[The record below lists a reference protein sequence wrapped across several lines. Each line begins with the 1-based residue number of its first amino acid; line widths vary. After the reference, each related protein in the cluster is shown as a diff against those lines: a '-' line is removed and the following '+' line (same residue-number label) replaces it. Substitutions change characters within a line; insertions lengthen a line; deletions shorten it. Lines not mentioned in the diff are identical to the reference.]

1 MANESNAQGIL
12 ALIGNWSDESTA
24 ALTPVLNCCAS
35 WYYRLECAQ
44 NPTPQQRR
52 TEFTGVG
59 RYDFST
65 NLSQLQ
71 PWLLNWA
78 KERRLPNLPAQVE
91 QLLRL
96 MEQQDLKLLFY
107 FEDEDG
113 EELFDH
119 EVGLLSAQRGQLLYD
134 VVSRSKASSTK
145 KPSTAGN
152 WYYEGTGGAVTVP
165 EGVKKLAAGAFLGRT
180 DLTAVTFPDTLTAIG
195 NMAFLCCDALESVAI
210 PSGVTKLGL
219 NAFRNCSSLRAAR
232 IASET
237 LKLSPSI
244 FADCPNLTIYA
255 PEGSLAEQFAKKR
268 HLRFQPF

>member
-1 MANESNAQGIL
+1 MANESSAQGIL
-12 ALIGNWSDESTA
+12 TLIGNWSDESTA
-24 ALTPVLNCCAS
+24 ALTPVLNCCAG
-35 WYYRLECAQ
+35 WYYRLECAH
-44 NPTPQQRR
+44 NPTPRLR
-52 TEFTGVG
+52 KVEFTGVG

-65 NLSQLQ
+65 NLSQML

-78 KERRLPNLPAQVE
+78 KERRLPDLPAQVE

-96 MEQQDLKLLFY
+96 MEQQNLKLLFD

-113 EELFDH
+113 EEFFDH
-119 EVGLLSAQRGQLLYD
+119 EIGLMSAQRGQLLYD
-134 VVSRSKASSTK
+134 VVSRSRASSTK

-152 WYYEGTGGAVTVP
+152 WYYEGAGGAVTVP

-180 DLTAVTFPDTLTAIG
+180 DLEEVTLPNTLTAIG
-195 NMAFLCCDALESVAI
+195 NMAFLCCDTLESVSI

-219 NAFRNCSSLRAAR
+219 NAFRNCTSLRVAR

-244 FADCPNLTIYA
+244 FADCPNVTIYA
-255 PEGSLAEQFAKKR
+255 PEGSLAEQFAKKQ
-268 HLRFQPF
+268 HLPFQPL